1 MSNRAIA
8 DPPPLLWKA
17 AAALRM
23 SRIAG
28 RMRGPPQSLV
38 CSVHSAH
45 PPRWKTLL
53 AFAIIY
59 FVWGS
64 TFFAIRVGVH
74 EVPPLLLAAVRFTIA
89 GAALFIW
96 ALAQGE
102 RLPSRREWTSIT
114 VVAVLIFVVDY
125 GILFWAEERV
135 PSGTA
140 AVILA
145 TIPAFMSISEIVFL
159 RTQRLTFRLGS
170 ALLIGLAGVVVLV
183 DPSLGMGAPVYAL
196 GAAGLLVAAI
206 SWSLASVLNKKLP
219 LPSSKVMSA
228 AAQMLVGGLLL
239 CVAAAA
245 AGEARGF
252 DWGSVSAGAW
262 AALVYLIV
270 AGSIVGFT
278 AYTWL
283 IHHQSPTKVGTYAY
297 VNPVVAVVIGHFLG
311 GEALDVRTVL
321 GTVLVLLSVI
331 VITTR
336 GKTNANAN
344 SAAT

>member
-1 MSNRAIA
+1 M
-8 DPPPLLWKA
+8 
-17 AAALRM
+17 
-23 SRIAG
+23 
-28 RMRGPPQSLV
+28 
-38 CSVHSAH
+38 HSAH
-45 PPRWKTLL
+45 PPRWKTLI

-64 TFFAIRVGVH
+64 TFYAIRVGVH

-89 GAALFIW
+89 GAVLFAW

-102 RLPSRREWTSIT
+102 RLPRRREWVSTAI
-114 VVAVLIFVVDY
+114 VAVLIFVIDY

-145 TIPAFMSISEIVFL
+145 TIPAFMALSEIVFL
-159 RTQRLTFRLGS
+159 RTERLTFRLGC

-183 DPSLGMGAPVYAL
+183 DPSLGMAGAPVYAL
-196 GAAGLLVAAI
+196 GAAGLLVSAA
-206 SWSLASVLNKKLP
+206 SWSGASVLSKKLP
-219 LPSSKVMSA
+219 LPGSKVMSA
-228 AAQMLVGGLLL
+228 AAQMLVGGLML
-239 CVAAAA
+239 CILAAA
-245 AGEARGF
+245 AGEERGF
-252 DWGSVSAGAW
+252 LWGGVSAGAW
-262 AALVYLIV
+262 IALAYLV
-270 AGSIVGFT
+270 VFGSIVGFT

-297 VNPVVAVVIGHFLG
+297 VNPVVAVVVGHFLG
-311 GEALDVRTVL
+311 DEVLNLRTVL

-336 GKTNANAN
+336 RKANP
-344 SAAT
+344 AADRAARRAAA